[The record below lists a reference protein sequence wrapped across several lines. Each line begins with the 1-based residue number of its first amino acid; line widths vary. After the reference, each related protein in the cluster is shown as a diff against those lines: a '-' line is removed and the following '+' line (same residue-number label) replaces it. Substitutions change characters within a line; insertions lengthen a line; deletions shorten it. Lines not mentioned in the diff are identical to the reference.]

1 MSTEN
6 LEHEDQNKTTEPIID
21 ILGNEAPAD
30 PEQEIVSQGVHNYS
44 AAETYVRPTDP
55 AILQQLEWFQDQK
68 LALMMHFGL
77 YCQPGMVASWALSD
91 KDSDWS
97 RHQVNW
103 ADGETFKKQYFN
115 LNRSFNP
122 VRFQPEG
129 TDGRGLRVPLSD
141 SDHKASRRILP
152 LGHQI
157 YRL

>member
-6 LEHEDQNKTTEPIID
+6 LEHEDQNRTTEPIID

-44 AAETYVRPTDP
+44 AAETYVCPTDP
-55 AILQQLEWFQDQK
+55 AVLQQLEWFRDQK

-103 ADGETFKKQYFN
+103 TDGETFKKQYFG

-122 VRFQPEG
+122 VRFQPEEWAQ
-129 TDGRGLRVPLSD
+129 DGRRTAD
-141 SDHKASRRILP
+141 SVIFF
-152 LGHQI
+152 
-157 YRL
+157 

>member
-6 LEHEDQNKTTEPIID
+6 LEHEEQNRTTEPIID
-21 ILGNEAPAD
+21 IRGNEAPAD

-44 AAETYVRPTDP
+44 AAETYVCPTDP
-55 AILQQLEWFQDQK
+55 AVLQQLEWFRDQK

-77 YCQPGMVASWALSD
+77 YCQPGMVASWALSGGMG
-91 KDSDWS
+91 
-97 RHQVNW
+97 
-103 ADGETFKKQYFN
+103 A
-115 LNRSFNP
+115 
-122 VRFQPEG
+122 
-129 TDGRGLRVPLSD
+129 DGRGLRIPLSS

>member
-6 LEHEDQNKTTEPIID
+6 LEHEEQNRTTEPIID
-21 ILGNEAPAD
+21 IRGNEAPAD

-44 AAETYVRPTDP
+44 AAETYVCPTDP
-55 AILQQLEWFQDQK
+55 AVLQQLEWFRDQK

-103 ADGETFKKQYFN
+103 TDGETFKKQYFG
-115 LNRSFNP
+115 LNRSF
-122 VRFQPEG
+122 
-129 TDGRGLRVPLSD
+129 
-141 SDHKASRRILP
+141 
-152 LGHQI
+152 
-157 YRL
+157 